1 MILVN
6 LLMVVFDKKNVTNV
20 SLFFDKRINFVL
32 LKILSKILSFILTSI
47 IILNSLQVSLTYA
60 YYNIDTVGFIE
71 KLCENK
77 DIPEL
82 QCHGKCHLK
91 KLVDNNTNN
100 DKEPV
105 KAVNLKDVTLYV
117 VEFMKYDFNSVS
129 FKNVQLG
136 NYNNLYAFSFID
148 SLDRPP
154 QT

>member
-1 MILVN
+1 M
-6 LLMVVFDKKNVTNV
+6 
-20 SLFFDKRINFVL
+20 
-32 LKILSKILSFILTSI
+32 
-47 IILNSLQVSLTYA
+47 SLTYA

-77 DIPEL
+77 DKPEL
-82 QCHGKCHLK
+82 QCNGKCHLK

-105 KAVNLKDVTLYV
+105 KAVNLKDITLFV

-136 NYNNLYAFSFID
+136 SYNNLYAFSLID

>member
-1 MILVN
+1 M
-6 LLMVVFDKKNVTNV
+6 

-32 LKILSKILSFILTSI
+32 LKILSKILSFLLTSI
-47 IILNSLQVSLTYA
+47 IIFNSLQVSLTYA

-77 DIPEL
+77 DKPEL
-82 QCHGKCHLK
+82 QCNGKCHLK

-105 KAVNLKDVTLYV
+105 KAVNLKDITLFV
-117 VEFMKYDFNSVS
+117 VEFMKYDFNSVL

-136 NYNNLYAFSFID
+136 NYNNLYAFSLID

>member
-1 MILVN
+1 M
-6 LLMVVFDKKNVTNV
+6 

-32 LKILSKILSFILTSI
+32 LKILSKILSFLLTSI
-47 IILNSLQVSLTYA
+47 IIFNSLQVSLTYA
-60 YYNIDTVGFIE
+60 YYNLDTVSFIE

-77 DIPEL
+77 DKPEL
-82 QCHGKCHLK
+82 QCNGKCHLK

-105 KAVNLKDVTLYV
+105 KAVNLKDITLFV

-136 NYNNLYAFSFID
+136 SYNNLYAFSLID

>member
-1 MILVN
+1 M
-6 LLMVVFDKKNVTNV
+6 
-20 SLFFDKRINFVL
+20 SLIFDKRINFVL
-32 LKILSKILSFILTSI
+32 LKILSKILSFLLTSI
-47 IILNSLQVSLTYA
+47 IIFNSLQVSLTYA

-77 DIPEL
+77 DKPEL
-82 QCHGKCHLK
+82 QCNGKCHLK
-91 KLVDNNTNN
+91 KVVENNTNN
-100 DKEPV
+100 DKEPL
-105 KAVNLKDVTLYV
+105 KAVNLKDITLFV

-136 NYNNLYAFSFID
+136 SYNNLYAFSLID